1 MKEDKIAT
9 KTHKEQAIEL
19 FATNPDIEVQKVAEI
34 IGVNRVTVSVW
45 RKDPSFHQQVLSRFN
60 LELEGELPNMLS
72 ALKRECLAGN
82 INGLKLMLEYLNKLQ
97 KNVSLV
103 VLSPFEE
110 WLQSKNIKNIE
121 DIEEAEMV
129 DMVDVYNFKELPPRT
144 DKNNHM
150 EVHRE
155 RVRLKN
161 APLKDKSIKNRNKA
175 RRELYKW
182 QKRAILAGV
191 DSLPARRPTP
201 GQRKAWEKEIILKE
215 KKASERSQEQA
226 GSNKTPCKPKSQKQ
240 ASPKPPTHP
249 KT

>member
-1 MKEDKIAT
+1 MKDDKISL

-110 WLQSKNIKNIE
+110 WLQSKNIKNVE

-129 DMVDVYNFKELPPRT
+129 DVSDFSGLPPRT

-150 EVHRE
+150 EVHKE

-161 APLKDKSIKNRNKA
+161 APLKERSIKNRNKA

-182 QKRAILAGV
+182 QKRAKLVGV
-191 DSLPARRPTP
+191 GSLPARRPTP
-201 GQRKAWEKEIILKE
+201 GQRKAWEKEIIKKE
-215 KKASERSQEQA
+215 KLASKLLQEQA
-226 GSNKTPCKPKSQKQ
+226 GNNKTPCKPKTQKQ
-240 ASPKPPTHP
+240 DTPEIPTPP